1 MLSCRIN
8 IKTTTKECSFL
19 KSTSKRV
26 RLRKIEEKDLET
38 LWKYIYKEASPQWKK
53 WDAPYFEHKH
63 ISFEEYRHKF
73 LNDIEQNH
81 DRQRII
87 EAEGKIIGTVSY
99 YWEYEPTRWLEA
111 GIVIYDPDYWNG
123 GYGTEA
129 LSQWVDYLFETKEI
143 GRVGITTWSGN
154 ERMMR
159 AAEKIGMKLEGRMRK
174 CRYYNGVYYDSIR
187 MGMIR
192 EEWDRSQTQ

>member
-1 MLSCRIN
+1 MHSCRNN
-8 IKTTTKECSFL
+8 IKTTTKECTFL

-38 LWKYIYKEASPQWKK
+38 LWNYIYKEASPQWKK

-63 ISFEEYRHKF
+63 LPFEEYKHKF

-87 EAEGKIIGTVSY
+87 EADGKIIGTVSY

-123 GYGTEA
+123 GYGTDA
-129 LSQWVDYLFETKEI
+129 LSQWVDQLFETKEI

-192 EEWDRSQTQ
+192 EEWDPSQNQ

>member
-1 MLSCRIN
+1 MKI
-8 IKTTTKECSFL
+8 TGQ
-19 KSTSKRV
+19 RV
-26 RLRKIEEKDLET
+26 TLRKIEERDLPT
-38 LWKYIYKEASPQWKK
+38 LWDYIYSDPSPEWKK
-53 WDAPYFEHKH
+53 WDAPYFEHKRLTR
-63 ISFEEYRHKF
+63 EEYIDSSIKNKSRSDEF
-73 LNDIEQNH
+73 
-81 DRQRII
+81 QRII
-87 EAEGKIIGTVSY
+87 EVDGTIIGTIGF

-111 GIVIYDPDYWNG
+111 GIVIYDPSYWNG

-129 LSQWVDYLFETKEI
+129 LSLWVDHLFQTKEI

-154 ERMMR
+154 ERMMK

-192 EEWDRSQTQ
+192 EEWEEKRHL

>member
-1 MLSCRIN
+1 MN
-8 IKTTTKECSFL
+8 
-19 KSTSKRV
+19 STSSRV
-26 RLRKIEEKDLET
+26 TLRKIEEKDLET
-38 LWKYIYKEASPQWKK
+38 LWNYIYKEESPQWKQ
-53 WDAPYFEHKH
+53 WDAPYFEHKPVP
-63 ISFEEYRHKF
+63 FEDYKSKF
-73 LNDIEQNH
+73 LKNTDQYN

-87 EAEGKIIGTVSY
+87 EVEGNIIGTVSF

-129 LSQWVDYLFETKEI
+129 LSQWVDHLFETKEI

-154 ERMMR
+154 ERMMK
-159 AAEKIGMKLEGRMRK
+159 AAEKVGMKLEGRMRK

-187 MGMIR
+187 MGIIR
-192 EEWDRSQTQ
+192 EEWDQLHTR